1 MPSQRI
7 TRVNELLKREIA
19 AYMYRLIS
27 EVDFDIAAVTV
38 THVVTAPNLRHARV
52 FISIRDHVLE
62 REEMLETIGKHR
74 LAFQRHINDTLRLK
88 YTPHLEFELDDSIE
102 KGDHVLN
109 LIAQLEE
116 EYGTP
121 PPEESTDPESEPD
134 SSGSAPPSS
143 SNGSV

>member
-1 MPSQRI
+1 MPNQRI

-27 EVDFDIAAVTV
+27 EVDFDISAVTV

-62 REEMLETIGKHR
+62 REEMLETIGSHR
-74 LAFQRHINDTLRLK
+74 LAFQRHINDALSLK
-88 YTPHLEFELDDSIE
+88 YTPHLEFELDESIE
-102 KGDHVLN
+102 KGDRVLN
-109 LIAQLEE
+109 LIAELEE

-121 PPEESTDPESEPD
+121 PAEESTDPEPDPD
-134 SSGSAPPSS
+134 SPGSTPQDPPH
-143 SNGSV
+143 GSV

>member
-1 MPSQRI
+1 MPNQRI

-27 EVDFDIAAVTV
+27 EVDFDISAITV
-38 THVVTAPNLRHARV
+38 THVVTAPNLRYARV
-52 FISIRDHVLE
+52 FISIRNHEFE
-62 REEMLETIGKHR
+62 RQRMLDIIGQHR
-74 LAFQRHINDTLRLK
+74 LAFQRHINDALRLK
-88 YTPHLEFELDDSIE
+88 YTPHLEFELDESIE
-102 KGDHVLN
+102 KGDRVLN
-109 LIAQLEE
+109 LIAELEE

-134 SSGSAPPSS
+134 ASGSEPPPA